1 MSKLSV
7 WAVLVAVVMMS
18 FTLGGCSTPTLKV
31 ANVTFTPEQ
40 SLRDPNGKLPLVEVA
55 VIGVSENDAREWNE
69 YKVDSFFAGNDPRRA
84 AAKPFTKDLVF
95 TNDDAAAKTIAAN
108 DPIWQVWKE
117 RGATRLFIFANS
129 KNLRS
134 GEGGLELRRKELP
147 FTSDRWKTNQIDIAV
162 TSGGIDVRT
171 KMEPLKK

>member
-1 MSKLSV
+1 MSKLNV
-7 WAVLVAVVMMS
+7 LAVLSMVLVMS
-18 FTLGGCSTPTLKV
+18 FTLGGCATPSLKV
-31 ANVTFTPEQ
+31 ANVTFTAEQ

-69 YKVDSFFAGNDPRRA
+69 YKVDSFFSGNDPRRA
-84 AAKPFTKDLVF
+84 AALPFTKNLVF
-95 TNDDAAAKTIAAN
+95 TNEDAAPKTIAMN

-117 RGATRLFIFANS
+117 RGATRLFVFANS
-129 KNLRS
+129 KNLKAS
-134 GEGGLELRRKELP
+134 EGGLELRRKELP
-147 FTSDRWKTNQIDIAV
+147 FTNDRWKTNQVDIAV